1 MTVFKEMK
9 QESQQSAI
17 NVVRQKMAYAG
28 QILRGSVGF
37 NALLLLK
44 RKFEGKKVR
53 GRPGRT

>member
-1 MTVFKEMK
+1 MK